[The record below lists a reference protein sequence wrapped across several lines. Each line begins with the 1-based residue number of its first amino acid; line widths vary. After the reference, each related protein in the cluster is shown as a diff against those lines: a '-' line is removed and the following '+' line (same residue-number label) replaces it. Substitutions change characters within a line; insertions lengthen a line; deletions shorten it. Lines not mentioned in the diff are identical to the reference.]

1 MTQEFLPDHL
11 QLWISREHRCLEVV
25 RVLHRLTA
33 RNGLSAETLN
43 FIGFIGARQPGIGF
57 CRCDCEP
64 RIHKKQPIPHL
75 ILKFFDLVP
84 SPSPNSASAKH
95 KERYV

>member
-11 QLWISREHRCLEVV
+11 QLWISREHWCLEVV

-43 FIGFIGARQPGIGF
+43 FIGFIGGRQPGIGF
-57 CRCDCEP
+57 RRRNCKP
-64 RIHKKQPIPHL
+64 RIYEKQPISDL
-75 ILKFFDLVP
+75 ILKFCDLVS
-84 SPSPNSASAKH
+84 SPGPNSASSKH